1 MLKVVVCVSGGGTNL
16 QAIIDAMEA
25 GKITNAE
32 IKAVISNNAGAKAL
46 DRAAKH
52 GIEGICFSPKSF
64 ASREAFNEAFTEK
77 MKELAPDLIVLA
89 GFSNSGKSTSLKY
102 LDPTETFIVSCTNK
116 QLQIPGFRKKYKKV
130 TIEDKKLVGN
140 WLVSNSYEKIN
151 KILDIVN
158 KTRPD
163 VKIVVI
169 DDINY
174 CSSGEIMD
182 NALVKGYEKF
192 TMQAK
197 NYYDLITNAGE
208 LRDDLTVVFISH
220 IINDGTDIDP
230 QYKLYSSGKMLD
242 KTVNID
248 GLFSYIIY
256 SERYIDEAT
265 GEVGYRFKTR
275 TDGNDTCRSVA
286 GCFSEKYIEPN
297 MQTIIDTI
305 NKFEEGEE

>member
-1 MLKVVVCVSGGGTNL
+1 MAN
-16 QAIIDAMEA
+16 
-25 GKITNAE
+25 
-32 IKAVISNNAGAKAL
+32 
-46 DRAAKH
+46 
-52 GIEGICFSPKSF
+52 
-64 ASREAFNEAFTEK
+64 
-77 MKELAPDLIVLA
+77 LIVLA

-102 LDPTETFIVSCTNK
+102 LDHSETFIVSCTNK

-130 TIEDKKLVGN
+130 AIEDKKLVGN
-140 WLVSNSYEKIN
+140 WLVSNSYEKIH

-158 KTRPD
+158 RTRPD
-163 VKIVVI
+163 IKTVVI
-169 DDINY
+169 DDVNY
-174 CSSGEIMD
+174 CLSGEIMD

-197 NYYDLITNAGE
+197 NYYDLITSAGE

-230 QYKLYSSGKMLD
+230 QYKMYSSGKMLD

-297 MQTIIDTI
+297 MKLIIDTI

>member
-1 MLKVVVCVSGGGTNL
+1 MAN
-16 QAIIDAMEA
+16 
-25 GKITNAE
+25 
-32 IKAVISNNAGAKAL
+32 
-46 DRAAKH
+46 
-52 GIEGICFSPKSF
+52 
-64 ASREAFNEAFTEK
+64 
-77 MKELAPDLIVLA
+77 LIVLA

-102 LDPTETFIVSCTNK
+102 LDHSETFIVSCTNK

-130 TIEDKKLVGN
+130 AIEDKKLVGN
-140 WLVSNSYEKIN
+140 WLVSNSYEKIH

-158 KTRPD
+158 RTRPD
-163 VKIVVI
+163 IKTVVI

-174 CSSGEIMD
+174 CLSGEIMD

-197 NYYDLITNAGE
+197 NYYDLITSAGE

-230 QYKLYSSGKMLD
+230 QYKMYSSGKMLD

-286 GCFSEKYIEPN
+286 GCFSEKYIEPI
-297 MQTIIDTI
+297 MQTIIVTI
-305 NKFEEGEE
+305 IKFEEGEE